1 MPMGAAAGQPPR
13 QPPGPRGAPG
23 PLARFLRA
31 FGFAGQGVW
40 QVVRTERNMRV
51 HLAVAAAVIV
61 AGLLWRVSA
70 VDWACL
76 ALAIGL
82 VLTAETLNSA
92 LETLTDL
99 HTSQHHPLAK
109 TAKDAAAGAV
119 LIASVAAAG
128 VGVAV
133 FWPRIFG

>member
-1 MPMGAAAGQPPR
+1 MSAAPEHP
-13 QPPGPRGAPG
+13 PPGPPGTSGTPG

-61 AGLLWRVSA
+61 AGVLYRVSA

-82 VLTAETLNSA
+82 VLTAETVNSA

-119 LIASVAAAG
+119 LIASVAAVG
-128 VGVAV
+128 VGAAV
-133 FWPRIFG
+133 FWPRVFG

>member
-1 MPMGAAAGQPPR
+1 MSTAPDHVPS
-13 QPPGPRGAPG
+13 GAPG
-23 PLARFLRA
+23 PPGAAGGVARFLRA
-31 FGFAGQGVW
+31 FGFAGQGAW
-40 QVVRTERNMRV
+40 QVIRTERNMRV

-61 AGLLWRVSA
+61 AGVVWRVSA

-99 HTSQHHPLAK
+99 HTSQYHPLAK

-119 LIASVAAAG
+119 LIASLAAAG

>member
-1 MPMGAAAGQPPR
+1 MLMSTAPEHP
-13 QPPGPRGAPG
+13 PPGPPGTHGTPG
-23 PLARFLRA
+23 PLLRFLRA
-31 FGFAGQGVW
+31 FGFAGRGVW
-40 QVVRTERNMRV
+40 QVIRTERNMRV

-61 AGLLWRVSA
+61 AGVLYRVSA

-82 VLTAETLNSA
+82 VLTAETVNSA
-92 LETLTDL
+92 LEALTDL

-128 VGVAV
+128 VGAAV
-133 FWPRIFG
+133 FWPRVFG

>member
-1 MPMGAAAGQPPR
+1 MLMSAAPEHP
-13 QPPGPRGAPG
+13 PPGPPGTSGTPG

-61 AGLLWRVSA
+61 AGVLYRVSA

-82 VLTAETLNSA
+82 VLTAETVNSA

-119 LIASVAAAG
+119 LIASVAAVG
-128 VGVAV
+128 VGAAV
-133 FWPRIFG
+133 FWPRVFG

>member
-1 MPMGAAAGQPPR
+1 MLMSAAPEHP
-13 QPPGPRGAPG
+13 PPGPPGTSGTPG

-61 AGLLWRVSA
+61 AGVLYRVSA

-82 VLTAETLNSA
+82 VLTAETVNSA

-128 VGVAV
+128 VGAAV
-133 FWPRIFG
+133 FWPRVFG

>member
-1 MPMGAAAGQPPR
+1 MSAAPDHQPHGA
-13 QPPGPRGAPG
+13 PGSPAAPG

-51 HLAVAAAVIV
+51 HLAVTAAVIV
-61 AGLLWRVSA
+61 AGVLWRVSA

-92 LETLTDL
+92 LETLTNL
-99 HTSQHHPLAK
+99 YTSQCHPLAK

-119 LIASVAAAG
+119 LIASVAAVG
-128 VGVAV
+128 VGAAV
-133 FWPRIFG
+133 FLPRILG